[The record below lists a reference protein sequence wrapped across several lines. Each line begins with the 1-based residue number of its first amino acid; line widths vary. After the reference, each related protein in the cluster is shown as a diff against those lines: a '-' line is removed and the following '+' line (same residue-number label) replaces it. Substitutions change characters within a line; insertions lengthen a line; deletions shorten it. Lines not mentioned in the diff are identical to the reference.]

1 MGVSKSVRKA
11 LVHNILNAQE
21 HLEELEQKLE
31 NSEVTIGEY
40 DKEYSKWM
48 ARYNELMDRA
58 IAYGIDPDGNTKL
71 NAGVTLLMFGVA
83 TALHIKGSPIIGK
96 DFHFRFVDKVF
107 RPSGNSPKG
116 RVRLS
121 DKK

>member
-1 MGVSKSVRKA
+1 MVSKSVRKA
-11 LVHNILNAQE
+11 LIHNILNSQE
-21 HLEELEQKLE
+21 HLEELEERLE
-31 NSEVTIGEY
+31 NGEVTPGEY

-96 DFHFRFVDKVF
+96 DFHFRFVDKCF
-107 RPSGNSPKG
+107 RPSGNNPKG